1 MYRYTVTRYAERS
14 EFRPSDTLVFFLVTF
29 WAAGIAVLVSM
40 SAMTASFFR
49 VVFLACA
56 GLLAFGIVWALWTR
70 RTPLVVGPAG
80 RVSFRGGDL
89 CPAGTVRAVRVAG
102 ARTGESGD
110 GEVCLELEAGKRVYL
125 PSSSLYFGSVKRRE
139 DAYTFATELATA
151 LNVGVTE

>member
-1 MYRYTVTRYAERS
+1 VSRYTVTRYADRS
-14 EFRPSDTLVFFLVTF
+14 EFRPSDTLVFFLITWWVV
-29 WAAGIAVLVSM
+29 GIALFVWWAS
-40 SAMTASFFR
+40 MTASFLR
-49 VVFLACA
+49 VVCLAGA
-56 GLLAFGIVWALWTR
+56 GLMLLGIVWAWWTR

-110 GEVCLELEAGKRVYL
+110 CEVCLELDEGKRVYL
-125 PSSSLYFGSVKRRE
+125 PSSSLYFGSFKRRD
-139 DAYTFATELATA
+139 DAYTFAAELATA